1 MIDNSTKDKLENET
15 PHFGNTLLGAVLLI
29 NLNNM
34 SDFKVGCSPLT
45 SRIFAGKVLKNGTW
59 GNVKHDVTDTAVGA
73 VAQHLL
79 QLDEKLQ
86 FQYRGKTYELKVV
99 EVSE

>member
-1 MIDNSTKDKLENET
+1 MKEY
-15 PHFGNTLLGAVLLI
+15 
-29 NLNNM
+29 
-34 SDFKVGCSPLT
+34 KVGCSPLT
-45 SRIFAGKVLKNGTW
+45 SEIYAGSVSKTGLW
-59 GNVKHDVTDTAVGA
+59 GKKHNVTDTAVGA

>member
-1 MIDNSTKDKLENET
+1 
-15 PHFGNTLLGAVLLI
+15 
-29 NLNNM
+29 M

-45 SRIFAGKVLKNGTW
+45 SKIFAGKVLKNGTW

-86 FQYRGKTYELKVV
+86 FQYCGKTYELKVV

>member
-1 MIDNSTKDKLENET
+1 MYQQKRKQNEKT
-15 PHFGNTLLGAVLLI
+15 NK
-29 NLNNM
+29 NKKM

-45 SRIFAGKVLKNGTW
+45 SKIFAGKVLKNGTW

-79 QLDEKLQ
+79 QLDERMG

-99 EVSE
+99 EVSS

>member
-1 MIDNSTKDKLENET
+1 
-15 PHFGNTLLGAVLLI
+15 
-29 NLNNM
+29 M

-45 SRIFAGKVLKNGTW
+45 SNIFAGKVLKNGTW